1 MSLPA
6 TAVTARERAALRLI
20 DCDVHQEFASW
31 EDLRPYLGP
40 AWWERIGPQ
49 GPPFGRRAFEN
60 VRGHIISEDM
70 IDPRSGKAA
79 ADPAWVKRELCAKY
93 GVDIG
98 VLTSN
103 ILGLSSHP
111 NSAMASAVAR
121 AYNDWTLDVW
131 VRPHPEFKGSII
143 VNPQDPEFSVAEIA
157 RLAADPGMVQV
168 LIFSGSDRPYGH
180 PRFFPIWEAA
190 AQHGLPVAMH
200 SGGETVG
207 IAPVG
212 TLAGPMTYY
221 IEHHA
226 LQTQSAMA
234 HVVSMVMEGVFE
246 RLPALRFLV
255 IEEGLSWVPH
265 ITWRLDKDY
274 KGNRSECPWLTRL
287 PSEYIRDQ
295 VRYSTQPID
304 EPAKPEHLLQLLDM
318 VDAAHTVLFAT
329 DYPHWDFDNPQAA
342 LRHVPADLR
351 ERIFAGN
358 ALDLYGDRL
367 LAPNR

>member
-6 TAVTARERAALRLI
+6 ATAMRERAALRLI
-20 DCDVHQEFASW
+20 DCDVHQEFTSW
-31 EDLRPYLGP
+31 ADLRPYLGP
-40 AWWERIGPQ
+40 AWWERIGPT

-79 ADPAWVKRELCAKY
+79 ADPAWVKQELFAKH

-98 VLTSN
+98 ILTSN

-111 NSAMASAVAR
+111 NTAMASAVAR

-143 VNPQDPEFSVAEIA
+143 VNPQDPEFSVAEIE
-157 RLAADPGMVQV
+157 RLGADPGMAQV

-180 PRFFPIWEAA
+180 RRFFPIWEAA
-190 AQHGLPVAMH
+190 AHHGLPVAMH

-234 HVVSMVMEGVFE
+234 HVVSLTMEGVFE
-246 RLPALRFLV
+246 RLPAFRFLV
-255 IEEGLSWVPH
+255 IEEGISWVPH
-265 ITWRLDKDY
+265 IMWRLDKDY
-274 KGNRSECPWLTRL
+274 KGNRSECPWLKRL
-287 PSEYIRDQ
+287 PSEYIHDQ

-318 VDAAHTVLFAT
+318 VDAAQTVLFAT

-342 LRHVPADLR
+342 LKQVPAPLR
-351 ERIFAGN
+351 ERICVGN

-367 LAPNR
+367 LAANC